1 MLIYNNNCEC
11 RFVKMTYNLE
21 QKEFIIIFS
30 ELCVAYDICN
40 LITDITSII
49 NNNDVTLIIKSISA
63 LVTMFEC

>member
-63 LVTMFEC
+63 LVIMFEC

>member
-1 MLIYNNNCEC
+1 
-11 RFVKMTYNLE
+11 MTYNLE

-63 LVTMFEC
+63 LVIMFEC